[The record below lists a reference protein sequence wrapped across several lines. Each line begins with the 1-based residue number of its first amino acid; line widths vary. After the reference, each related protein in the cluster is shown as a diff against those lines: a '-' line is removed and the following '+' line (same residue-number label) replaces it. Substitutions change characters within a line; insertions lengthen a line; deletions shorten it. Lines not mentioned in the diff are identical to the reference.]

1 MTRFFLANR
10 WLVLI
15 AMLLL
20 VAGGLIVMRNLPIE
34 AFPDLTNNQV
44 VVTVQAP
51 GMSPVEVEQLVTFPL
66 ETTMLGMP
74 RLQTVRSTSKLELS
88 MLTIIFSDS
97 VDPYRARQLVAER
110 LNEAQGRLPAGLQPV
125 MGPMSTAFGEVFQY
139 TVQSPSMSLMQLKTL
154 HDWTIRYS
162 LLTVP
167 EVSEIN
173 SWGGDTRE
181 YSVVVNPDNLR
192 QYNLTLHDVIASVE
206 NNNANFGGSYIEHA
220 DQTYTVRGLG
230 RAESLSDL
238 GHIVV
243 ATRNGTP
250 ILLNQVAEMETLPLI
265 RHGAVLHDG
274 QGETVSGMVIIL
286 KGANGNKIIQQ
297 VKQKIATMKLPG
309 GAKIVPFYDQSD
321 VIDAT
326 IHTVKKNLL
335 EAACLV
341 IAILL
346 LFLGDWRAALIVA
359 CTIPLSLLFA
369 FLGMG
374 IFGIS
379 ANLMSLGA
387 IDFGTIVDGSVVMVE
402 NCMHRL
408 ENGDDS
414 DNEQDNKQDNEQ
426 NNEPDPYATDPREA
440 IGNRRT
446 TREAN
451 NSRDPREASKPPSAL
466 LDVVRD
472 AAREVARPITFGVLI
487 ILAVYLPVLTL
498 QDLAGRMFRPMAVTV
513 MSALS
518 GSLLMAL
525 FVVPAA
531 CSLALRHKQQQR
543 LQKQNS
549 HSTSH
554 SWLARLFHRSPK
566 PNPASMQ
573 WNDSHFHAEGVASP
587 TAGGHPEQS
596 ERSAFPPYEP
606 GIDGRRAATPPPTRT
621 NASARSADAAST
633 ASGWFPKLRD
643 RYTRSLDRAQHH
655 RKLILFSALALVL
668 LALASLP
675 FLGTEFMPTLDEGSL
690 VITSKKLPG
699 ISLTRSIAIQNQIEK
714 TIRSFPEVSGVV
726 SKMGRPDLAT
736 EAMGVY
742 ETDAYLSFIPR
753 NQWRCCK
760 TKQQLSDKLEAAL
773 DKIPGVTYEF
783 TQPMEMRMD
792 ETITGTRGDAALKI
806 FGPDL
811 DQLEHLGNQA
821 LAILSAVPGASQ
833 PQLERIA
840 GAANL
845 EIHVNRE
852 QAARYGLNVSDIQE
866 VVESLIGSK
875 QVSEMIVGEQRFPI
889 AVRLPPSLRN
899 NLDALYALQLKT
911 PSGQLV
917 RLDQVTDIERVSG
930 PILINRENAHRRIV
944 VSTNVEGRD
953 LGSFVKEAQRRI
965 AQKLPL
971 PPDYS
976 LDWGGQ
982 YQNEQAAIQRLI
994 LVVPLSLLII
1004 AGLLY
1009 ATFQNLRQ
1017 TLLILLIVPLA
1028 LVGGIAALWLRGI
1041 NLNLSASI
1049 GFIALFGVAVLNGV
1063 VMVSHIN
1070 NLRQKGLDMARAI
1083 RQGAS
1088 DRLRPVLITA
1098 TVASLGFIPMA
1109 LATSRGAEVQRP
1121 LATVVIGGLLTA
1133 TLLTLYVLPLLYPLF
1148 SRHLHPNPSAP
1159 THPEPQPEPHPQ
1171 QLPA

>member
-15 AMLLL
+15 AMVLL

-110 LNEAQGRLPAGLQPV
+110 LSEARSRLPPGLQPV

-139 TVQSPSMSLMQLKTL
+139 TVQSPSLSLMQLKTL

-162 LLTVP
+162 LLTIP

-173 SWGGDTRE
+173 SWGGDTKE
-181 YSVVVNPDNLR
+181 YSVVVDPANLR
-192 QYNLTLHDVIASVE
+192 QYDLTLHDIIASVE

-230 RAESLSDL
+230 RAESLDDL

-243 ATRNGTP
+243 ATRNGIP
-250 ILLNQVAEMETLPLI
+250 ILLNQVAQMETLPLI

-297 VKQKIATMKLPG
+297 VKQKIAAMKLPG

-341 IAILL
+341 VAILL

-408 ENGDDS
+408 ENGDDEEAG
-414 DNEQDNKQDNEQ
+414 NNQQGNEQ
-426 NNEPDPYATDPREA
+426 NNEQGNEQNNDPDSYALDL
-440 IGNRRT
+440 
-446 TREAN
+446 
-451 NSRDPREASKPPSAL
+451 DPREASKKARSAL

-472 AAREVARPITFGVLI
+472 AAREVGRPITFGVLI

-543 LQKQNS
+543 LQKENHPHPQP
-549 HSTSH
+549 H
-554 SWLARLFHRSPK
+554 SWLARLLHHSPK
-566 PNPASMQ
+566 RK
-573 WNDSHFHAEGVASP
+573 DAESNKP
-587 TAGGHPEQS
+587 PFPEPHTQTALPQDQ
-596 ERSAFPPYEP
+596 P
-606 GIDGRRAATPPPTRT
+606 GIDGRRAATTATTFT
-621 NASARSADAAST
+621 NASARSAEVGPT
-633 ASGWFPKLRD
+633 AGGPTAGSGWFNRLRD

-655 RKLILFSALALVL
+655 RKLILFSALALVV

-714 TIRSFPEVSGVV
+714 TIRSFPEVSSVV

-742 ETDAYLSFIPR
+742 ETDAYLSFLPR
-753 NQWRCCK
+753 KQWRCCK

-811 DQLEHLGNQA
+811 DQLERLGTQA

-875 QVSEMIVGEQRFPI
+875 QVSEMVVGEQRFPI
-889 AVRLPPSLRN
+889 AVRLPPSMRN
-899 NLDALYALQLKT
+899 NLDAIYALQLKT
-911 PSGQLV
+911 PTGQLV

-953 LGSFVKEAQRRI
+953 LGSFVKEAQRQI

-971 PPDYS
+971 PPGYS
-976 LDWGGQ
+976 LEWGGQ

-1070 NLRQKGLDMARAI
+1070 NLRAKGLDMARAI

-1148 SRHLHPNPSAP
+1148 SRHLHPNPTNT
-1159 THPEPQPEPHPQ
+1159 THPQPHPKEV
-1171 QLPA
+1171 PA